1 MSLSVTELVQDVGQ
15 NEPALGEQEDDL
27 CNFQT
32 RKGRQ
37 AICGLCGREKDRV
50 QVTGRELE

>member
-1 MSLSVTELVQDVGQ
+1 MTELVQDVGQ
-15 NEPALGEQEDDL
+15 NEPALGQQGDDP

-37 AICGLCGREKDRV
+37 GICGVCGREKDRV
-50 QVTGRELE
+50 QVTGSELEQPF

>member
-1 MSLSVTELVQDVGQ
+1 MTELVQDVGQ
-15 NEPALGEQEDDL
+15 NEPALGQQGDDP

-37 AICGLCGREKDRV
+37 GICGVCGREKDRV